1 MKNNYNDLP
10 QLIVALDNKDDTANY
25 VHIYDVK
32 EDVTYYCPCCKG
44 VVKPRA
50 YKKEN
55 EYQVQPHFYHESG
68 GCSEESFVHYICKTW
83 LFENGSIFM
92 VDGHTYTVLNVET
105 EKTLHTSFGD
115 YRPDI
120 IVETKDGKTLFFEI
134 AYSSK
139 KSAHY
144 IPIWDELGIDVVEI
158 NAREF
163 INQKHN
169 NDVPEFKVIYSDGE
183 CFIKSYTKSDYDDTI
198 GKRKSEWKRQ
208 DKLNYKIQW
217 EKLDWFWNMLCQYK
231 NGKVAED
238 DVVSAFKSMD
248 YNDQVWCYKN
258 IKNKTCTSFKEQ
270 FKELININFFDSLK
284 CLQDEHTDIPGFL
297 VNCNQVSPL
306 IYVVEMISRIPY
318 LDYNCY
324 EKVSVKIRAYG
335 GLLIKVDLSSELGIL
350 KNRVNDALQK
360 LKIINECAGWNYIKS
375 ITPISHWAATHYPFC
390 ELHFIFTFHDHIHN
404 SYIKE
409 EIGKYESGLY
419 NPITLERI
427 EKRYNELKKSS
438 LNELK
443 NDQIKAALM
452 NNSKYREVID
462 KLKSIC
468 YGNVE
473 LRVSSDFKRL
483 WLVCGYK
490 ELDMYEYSTKDNF
503 DTLDEVIYK
512 RFEDKIRNIYRI
524 KNIIEFLCDLVNSS
538 KNQYWEIRN
547 DSEFGKYL
555 FFFNEGC
562 WVDFIPSNMSI
573 YEDED
578 YFKTILLEAMR
589 KLASGEYG
597 DVRLMEE

>member
-1 MKNNYNDLP
+1 MKNNYDDLP
-10 QLIVALDNKDDTANY
+10 QLIVALDSKDDTANY
-25 VHIYDVK
+25 IHINDVK
-32 EDVTYYCPCCKG
+32 EDVIYYCPCCKG

-50 YKKEN
+50 YKKEYD
-55 EYQVQPHFYHESG
+55 YQVQPHFYHESC

-270 FKELININFFDSLK
+270 FKEIINKIFFDSLK

-297 VNCNQVSPL
+297 VNCNHVSPL

-335 GLLIKVDLSSELGIL
+335 GVLIKVDLSSELGIL
-350 KNRVNDALQK
+350 KNRVNDAHQK
-360 LKIINECAGWNYIKS
+360 LEIINECSSLDYIKS
-375 ITPISHWAATHYPFC
+375 VTPRSHWDTTHYPFS
-390 ELHFIFTFHDHIHN
+390 ELYFTFTFFDHIHN

-409 EIGKYESGLY
+409 EIGKYEPSLY
-419 NPITLERI
+419 DQISLE
-427 EKRYNELKKSS
+427 KLKKYYNDFKNSA
-438 LNELK
+438 LDKLRNE
-443 NDQIKAALM
+443 QIKTVLM
-452 NNSKYREVID
+452 NNSKYKEAIER
-462 KLKSIC
+462 LSAMC
-468 YGNVE
+468 FGNLE
-473 LRVSSDFKRL
+473 LRVSSDFRRL
-483 WLVCGYK
+483 WLMCGYK
-490 ELDMYEYSTKDNF
+490 ELDMYEYCMDYNF
-503 DTLDEVIYK
+503 DSLGEVIFK
-512 RFEDKIRNIYRI
+512 RFEDKIKNIYRI
-524 KNIIEFLCDLVNSS
+524 KNIIDSLCDSINSS
-538 KNQYWEIRN
+538 NNHYWAIENNSDFNKR
-547 DSEFGKYL
+547 L
-555 FFFNEGC
+555 FLFDTYC
-562 WVDFIPSNMSI
+562 WVNFIPISMSI
-573 YEDED
+573 YEGEE
-578 YFKTILLEAMR
+578 YFKSILLEAMK

-597 DVRLMEE
+597 DIRLMEE